1 METKINGNRDKEL
14 VISKDKFVIVGFDQ
28 AKSEEILRP
37 SLSFWADA
45 WRRLKKNK
53 AAIVSMIILIVVILL
68 VLVGPLI
75 SGYEFDAL
83 GKVRKSGPTFQH
95 WFGTDSLGRDYFTRV
110 CMGGR
115 ISLKIGFVGTAINVV
130 VGCIYGGIAG
140 YYGGIVDDIM
150 MRIIEIV
157 GSIPYLVLVILFS
170 LLLGKSVF
178 SLIVAL
184 TVTGWLGIAR
194 LLRGQLLQI
203 REQEYVLAATA
214 LGGNSQRIITRH
226 LIPNTLGVLIVS
238 ITFMIPNM
246 IYNEAFLGYIGLG
259 VQLPDTSWGALTSAA
274 RNTMITQPYQMVFPA
289 LLISLTM
296 LSFQL
301 LGDGLRDALDPKLRQ

>member
-1 METKINGNRDKEL
+1 MGVNVQEKQVNGVN
-14 VISKDKFVIVGFDQ
+14 ISKDKFVIVGVDKN
-28 AKSEEILRP
+28 KSDEILRP

-53 AAIVSMIILIVVILL
+53 AAIASLIILAFVIAIVLI
-68 VLVGPLI
+68 GPLI

-83 GKVRKSGPTFQH
+83 GKVRKSGPTLQH

-110 CMGGR
+110 CKGGQ
-115 ISLKIGFVGTAINVV
+115 ISLMIGFVGTAINVV
-130 VGCIYGGIAG
+130 VGCIYGGISG
-140 YYGGIVDDIM
+140 FFGGVIDDIM
-150 MRIIEIV
+150 MRMLEII

-170 LLLGKSVF
+170 LLFGKSVF
-178 SLIVAL
+178 SLILAL
-184 TVTGWLGIAR
+184 TITGWLGVAR

-214 LGGNSQRIITRH
+214 LGAGAQRIITKH
-226 LIPNTLGVLIVS
+226 LIPNTLGVLIVN
-238 ITFMIPNM
+238 ITFMIPGL
-246 IYNEAFLGYIGLG
+246 IYSEAFLGYLGLG

-274 RNTMITQPYQMVFPA
+274 RNTMITQPYEMLFPA
-289 LLISLTM
+289 VMISLTM